1 MERFQLVHMLCC
13 TFLYFTV
20 NAKLQSQ
27 VSCGCHGRDGRD
39 GRDGLSGRDGVKGD
53 QGDQGTTGQK
63 GEPGVCDVQE
73 LEAIKSKLE
82 KLTQELGTL
91 RNQSKQ
97 LTRPDKET
105 KCRQGLHFFEKFK
118 EIPTTGVSDVKS
130 FWIGNDQ
137 FLVFASYY
145 GDNAGHEAESLVFEI
160 KNGQFIKN
168 QTLAA
173 RGGYYIEHFMIDK
186 EHYMAIANREDSV
199 TGWKLNSIIYKWSRH
214 RFEVFQM
221 FPTNGG
227 SGFKFF
233 TIDGDHYLAVAE
245 FHDRSTYSVDS
256 SLYKWKRG
264 RFEKYQ
270 NFPTHGGVAC
280 DSIVIANDTYLVF
293 ANQRS
298 PQGNHDAESTVY
310 KWSGGHFLKFQTMKA
325 RGSFSTKFFQVG
337 DHVFLGFASSRST
350 KSPLFK
356 WDGSK
361 FTLFQDIPTRFA
373 MELCLFEVNGDV
385 FLAVAN
391 YNEGKS
397 FVYKASGAQFTHYQ
411 DLETQGARGVHA
423 FVHEGEKYLV
433 FANYWK
439 NKKYNIDSFVYK
451 FV

>member
-63 GEPGVCDVQE
+63 GEPGVCDVQ
-73 LEAIKSKLE
+73 
-82 KLTQELGTL
+82 
-91 RNQSKQ
+91 QSKQ

-145 GDNAGHEAESLVFEI
+145 GDNAGHEAESVVFEI

-173 RGGYYIEHFMIDK
+173 RGGYYIEHFTIDK

-280 DSIVIANDTYLVF
+280 DSIVILS
-293 ANQRS
+293 S
-298 PQGNHDAESTVY
+298 PTNVAPRETMTRNLPY
-310 KWSGGHFLKFQTMKA
+310 ISGQ
-325 RGSFSTKFFQVG
+325 
-337 DHVFLGFASSRST
+337 
-350 KSPLFK
+350 
-356 WDGSK
+356 
-361 FTLFQDIPTRFA
+361 
-373 MELCLFEVNGDV
+373 EVT
-385 FLAVAN
+385 F
-391 YNEGKS
+391 
-397 FVYKASGAQFTHYQ
+397 
-411 DLETQGARGVHA
+411 
-423 FVHEGEKYLV
+423 
-433 FANYWK
+433 
-439 NKKYNIDSFVYK
+439 
-451 FV
+451 

>member
-1 MERFQLVHMLCC
+1 MCFYSH
-13 TFLYFTV
+13 T
-20 NAKLQSQ
+20 
-27 VSCGCHGRDGRD
+27 

-53 QGDQGTTGQK
+53 PGDQGTTGQK
-63 GEPGVCDVQE
+63 GEPGVCDLKE

-82 KLTQELGTL
+82 KLTQDLETL
-91 RNQSKQ
+91 KNQPKQ
-97 LTRPDKET
+97 MTNPGKET

-118 EIPTTGVSDVKS
+118 QIPTTGVSDVKS
-130 FWIGNDQ
+130 FWIGSDH

-145 GDNAGHEAESLVFEI
+145 GDIAGHEAESVVFEI

-173 RGGYYIEHFMIDK
+173 RGGYYIEHFIIDR
-186 EHYMAIANREDSV
+186 EHYLAIANREDGV

-227 SGFKFF
+227 SGFKYF
-233 TIDGDHYLAVAE
+233 TIDGEHYLAVAE

-280 DSIVIANDTYLVF
+280 DSIVIANETYLVF
-293 ANQRS
+293 ANQVN
-298 PQGNHDAESTVY
+298 PQKSFDAESSVY
-310 KWSGGHFLKFQTMKA
+310 KWSGGNFLKFQTVKA
-325 RGSFSTKFFQVG
+325 RGPFSSKFFQVG
-337 DHVFLGFASSRST
+337 GHVFLGFASSRST

-361 FTLFQDIPTRFA
+361 FTLFQEIPTRWA

-391 YNEGKS
+391 YQESKS
-397 FVYKASGAQFTHYQ
+397 SVFKAFGAQFTHYQ
-411 DLETQGARGVHA
+411 DLETHGARGVHA
-423 FVHEGEKYLV
+423 FVHEGEKHLV
-433 FANYWK
+433 FANYLK
-439 NKKYNIDSFVYK
+439 NRKRNIDSFVYK